1 MYAGNNNLLL
11 TLLQYLHS
19 IYKIILFYGQIW
31 NILIGNYAKPLF
43 ESG

>member
-19 IYKIILFYGQIW
+19 IYKIFYFMDKYGI
-31 NILIGNYAKPLF
+31 F
-43 ESG
+43 